1 VDFPEISDQLEKTK
15 QHLQTTSSFGTV
27 VESYLTNSLLI
38 AIYAEFEGR
47 IKTIIN
53 AFVNS
58 NFSSKYNGS
67 FFIPYV
73 ENLVRR
79 LKTSELTEN
88 ILSKLGPDFVKNFKQ
103 KINENQN
110 CESAYNNI
118 IINRNKIAHG
128 EESNITFRELEESY
142 PKSLVILEFLDET
155 IKI

>member
-1 VDFPEISDQLEKTK
+1 MDFPEISDQLEKTR
-15 QHLQTTSSFGTV
+15 QHLQTTRSFGTE

-38 AIYAEFEGR
+38 TIYAEFEGR

-53 AFVNS
+53 TFLNS

-79 LKTSELTEN
+79 LKTSELSEN

-103 KINENQN
+103 KINNNQH

-128 EESNITFRELEESY
+128 EGSNITFRELEESY